1 MALQY
6 PVLHCLLDRE
16 PASFHPAS
24 AEKPIVFAVNLSLE
38 CPSVSGSAAPIDDEE
53 VVARDLF
60 DRFLQ
65 AVQQVRF
72 HVWKYVT
79 GQGLAWVGKVDG
91 QISETSLGA
100 AGELLAWLDKEGR
113 PASTSSSRYWSTSA
127 AANTQEPT
135 EITVQAA
142 GAADRL
148 RAAQSWNA
156 PIAHKFGLT
165 HLLRPASKGLGHYL
179 VLPYFA
185 DPGEHPEVPTT
196 AGTVADPNW
205 DVSYD
210 PLGGLG
216 RVICRTELLSE
227 AALPLDLPGEVDDII
242 GPEGFLKVD
251 CDAVNLWRV
260 ARWFEE
266 RAATLLAV
274 GPALASSVGEADR
287 PYEAL
292 FEPSSVPA
300 EPGTPSPI
308 AVWAAAAGLC
318 AALDTLVIGLLKPA
332 SGDDSEG
339 PILAPLVTALLE
351 ELERPAFQDAHKLTP
366 ENLRAPFVTGAL
378 RDTLRHSP
386 LAQRNADRAQ
396 LAAALRHVHGIGKPG
411 SDASPEAAHIETLLR
426 IYEGASGVVLDP
438 ARLSVTEEQGL
449 AMLMR
454 GLAAAEQRLQDEA
467 GLEAATLRLIE
478 TSAPA
483 FNGPPA
489 RLIAENYAE
498 AIGRPGDEALIG
510 AIESDVVPS
519 AWAAFRTLLDGA
531 FNGAEAARRAAGS
544 EFLKL
549 VLERLDGTE
558 RSRSTQFRELARDAD
573 YFGRRL
579 LGEDGATAEP
589 GCFATL
595 SEALPTP
602 AFPGTPED
610 RRLVHAHLARAYAAS
625 IAGLDRLLDPLAHF
639 IPENA
644 PHPLPIQIAADMDGA
659 RVDVFAQHLNGIGVC
674 LRRIDSTDD
683 SKNLWAHANLAE
695 LTWPHYPDKPA
706 SVTTVEAAIHPMLP
720 AVSDG
725 RAPMFIDFQ
734 GFPFAST
741 ELLETRLPNG
751 TAEGE
756 RSYTPFYRHGSSTA
770 PGFARVP
777 RLAYGRWVES
787 LSFVTTNAGTLPLI
801 LQHSAAQPW
810 MPKHKLQ
817 APSETT
823 QGTLIAR
830 VPYSRRTAIG
840 QTAVEEKRQNGKP
853 LRIGAPLA
861 AVAPLAADYPRI
873 GVYAEQSADGA
884 RDLFRESDGR
894 GALVIGSA
902 TASDMTNSWQ
912 LADIRWI
919 GAPSALDLRFFDGPT
934 AHPDHP
940 GIANVSFEQLGAA
953 NEGKSNAVDLAAVD
967 VIEISSSA
975 TRSDP
980 YDAAS
985 PLDVVLTVSCGSVK
999 ERRTFQSR
1007 SDTLR
1012 LRLVLKAAGGSATMS
1027 FTDTGARAPD
1037 GVDAPLLLLAP
1048 EKDGWNGGLSDEVTV
1063 TLHTPRIGYLDF
1075 DRWLGNADLRKRIF
1089 KDDAIARRFEG
1100 ALLAAYLMR
1109 HQDESIAAALD
1120 RLPDPAVE
1128 QIRIE
1133 LILLDQLAGTP
1144 AKPGS
1149 ATFEVSAALGRIAK
1163 ALKDNMFWTPERL
1176 RSEIFDPIA
1185 QAFCCTITLGPG
1197 SSLSLAGKASDFT
1210 ATIPAG
1216 HVARLSVDALVP
1228 AEHFSRQG
1236 IHPPV
1241 FDSGLLQFATRAID
1255 RKHLAFPAAAVRV
1268 ETMLT
1273 FTPAQQDKE
1282 ARNRLA
1288 AEMITVQPIRS
1299 SRRYEIVTR
1308 DQLPKGPSHAER
1320 TRFWRLI
1327 GEIDVTSQRWRPS
1340 GRPIYHHIN
1349 PRDFREDGQKAD
1361 TPLDPAVELRLD
1373 QAGRLARFEG
1383 EAFFDRSNLDAQSIT
1398 QKLLPLPSRTVLQ
1411 PHFWDQPSATYFRHR
1426 FTLRSRY
1433 AGALR
1438 AGRELM
1444 SWSAEEAR
1452 PETGW
1457 TMRVAMLADQSRI
1470 MLTRPQLRALIPLTT
1485 APGGGADRHP
1495 GPPVI
1500 GVLQEP
1506 PFARGGLADRIA
1518 SEIKT
1523 GFGYGFEA
1531 LPQSGSGKQVATVE
1545 ILDARKEIGPTPYL
1559 DYRPMDKT
1567 RALGMTLMA
1576 EGPVGLTFD
1585 HANATAP
1592 AFPNSLVMLSP
1603 RDIGDAASDAV
1614 SLEEHFLG
1622 VSLRRHLDPAW
1633 TTEETVASIGLDA
1646 ERGWWIELDLQK
1658 GMPEKLLRYGADGAE
1673 ADLLLSAEAGGALVL
1688 RTLKLAVDGHVAG
1701 AKDKHV
1707 DIARLPSIQ
1716 KGSPEECDFAK
1727 LVVLHQPVSAGRYSL
1742 SVFAVPTANWV
1753 DTAAG
1758 RSSAPL
1764 MLASFEWSP
1773 PAKDKGKGKKEL
1785 PVAVTLT
1792 AAESATARAAMA
1804 SLSTFLVW
1812 TRTSRDF
1819 DFVHVAEQKQPDGSG
1834 DQNDFAAEPVPTT
1847 ELVAML
1853 TANHEK
1859 IQLMRSGSNGQPAWL
1874 ISSTLLSPF
1883 PLHVHR
1889 HLAAL
1894 TTRYLDEPGRPV
1906 ETFCRSSLLAGA
1918 VNALVLPSGAIKSP
1932 SAEDRVRIV
1941 EFETP
1946 AAILCG
1952 TPSEAI
1958 PLTYHKAYF
1967 DLTGTGLDTDIKGM
1981 RLLIRLVGSPAH
1993 LHRFSSL
2000 ELELADANKNLRKI
2014 EIQLDNG
2021 AKSFTKAL
2029 ELRVE
2034 GERIVSVQQLRSD
2047 GEARLVPH
2055 DNSAGSFAMPTK
2067 IRENSGF
2074 FIGVK
2079 AKGGAGE
2086 FWADVSLLHVPKPL
2100 SGAFEF
2106 DWLFGRA
2113 GGDEPALE
2121 VTPQALRQ
2129 MVEAQARIVA
2139 VSPPIPI
2146 ISHDGV
2152 LKT

>member
-1 MALQY
+1 MALQDS
-6 PVLHCLLDRE
+6 VLHCLLDRE

-38 CPSVSGSAAPIDDEE
+38 CPSDSGSATPIDNEE
-53 VVARDLF
+53 QEARLRF
-60 DRFLQ
+60 DGFLQ
-65 AVQQVRF
+65 AVQQVQF
-72 HVWKYVT
+72 HVWKYVE
-79 GQGLAWVGKVDG
+79 GQGLAWVGKVDD

-100 AGELLAWLDKEGR
+100 AGDLLAWLDHEK
-113 PASTSSSRYWSTSA
+113 PSTSKTAARYWSTA
-127 AANTQEPT
+127 ALAGTQEPT

-156 PIAHKFGLT
+156 PIAHKFALT
-165 HLLRPASKGLGHYL
+165 HLLRPASEGLGHYL

-185 DPGEHPEVPTT
+185 DPGTAPEVPAT

-205 DVSYD
+205 EVSYD
-210 PLGGLG
+210 PLGGFG
-216 RVICRTELLSE
+216 KITCRTELLSE
-227 AALPLDLPGEVDDII
+227 AALPLDLPGEIDDII

-274 GPALASSVGEADR
+274 GPALASSAGEADR

-300 EPGTPSPI
+300 EPGIPSPI

-351 ELERPAFQDAHKLTP
+351 ELERPGFQDAHKLTP
-366 ENLRAPFVTGAL
+366 ENLRAPLVTGAL

-411 SDASPEAAHIETLLR
+411 SDATPEAGYVETLLR
-426 IYEGASGVVLDP
+426 IYEGASGLVLDP

-467 GLEAATLRLIE
+467 GLEAATLQLIE

-483 FNGPPA
+483 FKGPPA

-579 LGEDGATAEP
+579 LGENGVAAGL
-589 GCFATL
+589 GCFAAL
-595 SEALPTP
+595 IEALPTP

-610 RRLVHAHLARAYAAS
+610 RRLVHTHLARAYAAS

-683 SKNLWAHANLAE
+683 SKNPWAHANLAE
-695 LTWPHYPDKPA
+695 LTWPHDPDKPA
-706 SVTTVEAAIHPMLP
+706 SVTAVEAAIHPMLP

-751 TAEGE
+751 AAEGE
-756 RSYTPFYRHGSSTA
+756 RSYSPFYRHGSSTA
-770 PGFARVP
+770 PGFSKVA

-810 MPKHKLQ
+810 MPKQKLQ

-823 QGTLIAR
+823 QGALIAR

-840 QTAVEEKRQNGKP
+840 QTAVEERRQNGKP

-873 GVYAEQSADGA
+873 GLYAEQSADGA

-919 GAPSALDLRFFDGPT
+919 GAPATLELRFFDGPA

-940 GIANVSFEQLGAA
+940 GIANVSFEQVGAA

-967 VIEISSSA
+967 AIAISTSA
-975 TRSDP
+975 RRSDP

-985 PLDVVLTVSCGSVK
+985 PLDVVLTVSCGGVK

-1012 LRLVLKAAGGSATMS
+1012 LRLVLKAAGGSAAMS

-1048 EKDGWNGGLSDEVTV
+1048 EKDGWNGGLSDEATV

-1149 ATFEVSAALGRIAK
+1149 ATFDVSAALGRIAK

-1176 RSEIFDPIA
+1176 RSEIFNPIA
-1185 QAFCCTITLGPG
+1185 QAFCCTVTLGPG
-1197 SSLSLAGKASDFT
+1197 SSLSLAGKASDFR

-1228 AEHFSRQG
+1228 AEHFAGQG

-1241 FDSGLLQFATRAID
+1241 FDTGLLQFTTRAIAG
-1255 RKHLAFPAAAVRV
+1255 KYLAFPAAAVRV
-1268 ETMLT
+1268 ETMLA
-1273 FTPAQQDKE
+1273 FTSAQQDRE
-1282 ARNRLA
+1282 ARSRLA

-1299 SRRYEIVTR
+1299 TRRYEIVTR

-1361 TPLDPAVELRLD
+1361 TTLDPAVELRLD

-1383 EAFFDRSNLDAQSIT
+1383 EAFFDRSNLDAQSVT
-1398 QKLLPLPSRTVLQ
+1398 QKLLPLPARTVLQ

-1438 AGRELM
+1438 AGRELI
-1444 SWSAEEAR
+1444 SWSVEEAR

-1567 RALGMTLMA
+1567 RALGMVLMA

-1585 HANATAP
+1585 HANTTAP

-1603 RDIGDAASDAV
+1603 RDIGDAASNAV

-1633 TTEETVASIGLDA
+1633 TTEETVAPIGLDA
-1646 ERGWWIELDLQK
+1646 ERGWWMELDLQK

-1673 ADLLLSAEAGGALVL
+1673 ADLLLSSEAGGALVL

-1701 AKDKHV
+1701 AKNKHV
-1707 DIARLPSIQ
+1707 DIACLPSPQ
-1716 KGSPEECDFAK
+1716 KGSPEKRDFAK
-1727 LVVLHQPVSAGRYSL
+1727 LAVLHQPVAAGRYSL
-1742 SVFAVPTANWV
+1742 SVFAVPTPNWV

-1773 PAKDKGKGKKEL
+1773 PAKDKSKKEQ

-1792 AAESATARAAMA
+1792 AAENATARAAMA
-1804 SLSTFLVW
+1804 SLPTFLAW

-1819 DFVHVAEQKQPDGSG
+1819 DFVRVAERMQPDSAA
-1834 DQNDFAAEPVPTT
+1834 DPEDLAAEPVPTT
-1847 ELVAML
+1847 ELVATL

-1874 ISSTLLSPF
+1874 ISSTFLSPF

-1906 ETFCRSSLLAGA
+1906 ETFCRSALLAGA
-1918 VNALVLPSGAIKSP
+1918 VNGLPLPAGAIKSS
-1932 SAEDRVRIV
+1932 SAEDRVRVV

-1958 PLTYHKAYF
+1958 PLTYHSAYF
-1967 DLTGTGLDTDIKGM
+1967 DLTGTGFGSEIKGM
-1981 RLLIRLVGSPAH
+1981 RLLVRLVGSPAH
-1993 LHRFSSL
+1993 LRGFTSL
-2000 ELELADANKNLRKI
+2000 VLALTDANKKRR
-2014 EIQLDNG
+2014 EIKVQLDHSAEGFIKALDLRMEG
-2021 AKSFTKAL
+2021 AKVA
-2029 ELRVE
+2029 
-2034 GERIVSVQQLRSD
+2034 SVLQLRSD
-2047 GEARLVPH
+2047 GEVRPAPNDVSG
-2055 DNSAGSFAMPTK
+2055 DDFAMPTE
-2067 IRENSGF
+2067 IDGNSGF
-2074 FIGVK
+2074 FLRI
-2079 AKGGAGE
+2079 ASQGGSGE
-2086 FWADVSLLHVPKPL
+2086 FWADISLLHVPKPL

-2146 ISHDGV
+2146 VSRDGD
-2152 LKT
+2152 